1 MKLRFWAAFVVS
13 VVLAVP
19 ATAHH
24 AFNVFY
30 DDTRTISIEGVVTSF
45 RLVSPHSEMLV
56 DVTDAAGNVV
66 SWRILARTSST
77 NLVRQGLR
85 AETFIGKKLKIEGNP
100 TRREGGTAMTAG
112 TLTFEDGKVVCFG
125 GCDDAS
131 PSAY

>member
-1 MKLRFWAAFVVS
+1 MKLRFLVAFAVVS
-13 VVLAVP
+13 AVLVVP

-45 RLVSPHSEMLV
+45 RLVNPHSEMLV

-66 SWRILARTSST
+66 PWRILARTSAT
-77 NLVRQGLR
+77 NLRRQGLQP
-85 AETFIGKKLKIEGNP
+85 ETFIGKKLTIEGNP

-112 TLTFEDGKVVCFG
+112 TLTFEDGNVVCFG
-125 GCDDAS
+125 GCDDS
-131 PSAY
+131 PPAY

>member
-1 MKLRFWAAFVVS
+1 MKLRFLAVCAVMS
-13 VVLAVP
+13 AVLAVP

-45 RLVSPHSEMLV
+45 RLVNPHSEMLV

-66 SWRILARTSST
+66 PWRILARTSST
-77 NLVRQGLR
+77 NLRRQGLR
-85 AETFIGKKLKIEGNP
+85 PETFIGKKLKIEGNP

-112 TLTFEDGKVVCFG
+112 TLTFEDGNVVCFG
-125 GCDDAS
+125 GCDDS

>member
-1 MKLRFWAAFVVS
+1 MKLRFLAVFAVMS
-13 VVLAVP
+13 VVLVVP

-45 RLVSPHSEMLV
+45 RLVNPHSEMLV

-66 SWRILARTSST
+66 PWRILARTSAT
-77 NLVRQGLR
+77 NLRRQGLQP
-85 AETFIGKKLKIEGNP
+85 ETFIGKKLTIEGNP

-112 TLTFEDGKVVCFG
+112 TLTFEDGNVVCFG
-125 GCDDAS
+125 GCDDS